1 MQRVL
6 VRLGNEK
13 SSLNA
18 GVFHPRE
25 YHFLNFETTNV
36 DITICKAASSEVQV
50 RAATVCVSAQLT
62 CAGMLSTDTV
72 VL

>member
-1 MQRVL
+1 M
-6 VRLGNEK
+6 RLGNEK

-50 RAATVCVSAQLT
+50 RAVPFVCAWARNSPDT
-62 CAGMLSTDTV
+62 GMLSTDTV